1 MTGMMLSVFGVTAII
16 VFASPINRIYSRYK
30 SESLVAIGI
39 LILSVSMILLH
50 FAPSPGFIFLVMVI
64 YGFGFGFI
72 FPSMN
77 KIVAEN
83 SEMNERGKANGIF
96 YSYFSLGSVA
106 GSVLAGYFATVFN
119 LPFLGI
125 GLVTLLM
132 LMILIYIRYRLK
144 LNRP

>member
-1 MTGMMLSVFGVTAII
+1 
-16 VFASPINRIYSRYK
+16 
-30 SESLVAIGI
+30 
-39 LILSVSMILLH
+39 
-50 FAPSPGFIFLVMVI
+50 MVI

-77 KIVAEN
+77 KIIAEH

-125 GLVTLLM
+125 GLLTLVMLVILM
-132 LMILIYIRYRLK
+132 FIRYRLEIS
-144 LNRP
+144 RQ